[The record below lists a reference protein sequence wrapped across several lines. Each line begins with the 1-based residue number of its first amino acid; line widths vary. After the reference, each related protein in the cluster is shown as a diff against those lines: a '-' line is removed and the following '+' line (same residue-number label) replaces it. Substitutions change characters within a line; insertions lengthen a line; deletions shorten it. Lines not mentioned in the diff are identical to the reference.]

1 MTRIEKLQRFGIA
14 AGIACLSVESQ
25 AAPNVLLVMTDDQGY
40 GDLSCLGNTEI
51 RTPNLDRFHGESVR
65 FTDFHVSPTC
75 SPTRAALMTGR
86 YNNRVGVWHTIMGRS
101 ILPGAEVTM
110 AESFQ
115 ANDYR
120 TGIFGKWHLGDNYPN
135 RASDQGFETSLV
147 HGGGGV
153 GQLPDYWGN
162 DYFDD
167 TYWRNGETESFDGYC
182 TDVWFDGAMKFIEAE
197 RERPFFCYV
206 STNAPHGPYLVADE
220 YRKRYLD
227 AGIEE
232 PRASFYGM
240 IENIDD
246 NMGRLLDRLD
256 ALGIAD
262 NTIVIFMTD
271 NGTAAGFRDGGGYNA
286 GMRGT
291 KGSPYDGGHRVPF
304 FVRWPGGG
312 IGGGRD
318 VDVLSAHI
326 DVMPTLLELC
336 GFAPPN
342 GVDLDGISL
351 APLLVAPDKTIQSS
365 PPPNASS
372 LKEQT
377 NRVLIADSQRLEYPK
392 QWRQSAV
399 MTKQWRLV
407 NGKELYDIQADPGQ
421 QSNVAE
427 THPEVVAKL
436 REEYLGWWEDISPS
450 FNAFPRIVIG
460 GDAPDRVMLTS
471 HDWHGDNVPWNQQ
484 YVLKGAPWNG
494 TWKVEVA
501 ESGEYDVGLYR
512 WPPYLDTPIMGALDG
527 GTALHM
533 KEAQISIGTI
543 RDADSMGLDD
553 ARVTFRVALEA
564 GTYDLDT
571 TFIDDDGVER
581 GAYFVVIE
589 DVE

>member
-14 AGIACLSVESQ
+14 AGIACLSVEAQ

-40 GDLSCLGNTEI
+40 GDLSCHGNSEI

-101 ILPGAEVTM
+101 ILPGPEVTV
-110 AESFQ
+110 AEAFQ
-115 ANDYR
+115 AHDYR

-135 RASDQGFETSLV
+135 RPQDQGFETSLI

-167 TYWRNGETESFDGYC
+167 TYWRNGKTEPFEGYC
-182 TDVWFDGAMKFIEAE
+182 TDVWFDGAMKFIEE
-197 RERPFFCYV
+197 DRDRPFFCYL

-220 YRKRYLD
+220 YRQRYLD
-227 AGIEE
+227 AGVEE

-271 NGTAAGFRDGGGYNA
+271 NGTAAGFRDGHGHNA

-326 DVMPTLLELC
+326 DVMPTLLDLC
-336 GFAPPN
+336 GIATSRD
-342 GVDLDGISL
+342 VDLDGISL
-351 APLLVAPDKTIQSS
+351 APLLKDSGTAWP
-365 PPPNASS
+365 
-372 LKEQT
+372 E
-377 NRVLIADSQRLEYPK
+377 RVLVADSQRIEYPK

-407 NGKELYDIQADPGQ
+407 NGKELYDIEADPGQ
-421 QSNVAE
+421 VTNVAE
-427 THPEVVAKL
+427 AHPEVVAKM
-436 REEYLGWWEDISPS
+436 RGEYLDWWDHISPS
-450 FNAFPRIVIG
+450 FEVFPRIVIG

-471 HDWHGDNVPWNQQ
+471 HDWHSDNVPWNQQ
-484 YVLKGAPWNG
+484 FVLKGVPWNG
-494 TWKVEVA
+494 TWKIEVA

-512 WPPYLDTPIMGALDG
+512 WPPYLAQPLTGAIPG
-527 GTALHM
+527 GTAINVKH
-533 KEAQISIGTI
+533 AQLSVDEI
-543 RDADSMGLDD
+543 DASEDVGSDSVG
-553 ARVTFRVALEA
+553 ATFRVSLEA
-564 GTYDLDT
+564 GLHDLDT
-571 TFIDDDGVER
+571 AFIDDAGVER